1 MEKLPI
7 VYESLIGTLFL
18 VKNVGNQTLLM
29 APGLELTKLD
39 VEDKNWMILDHF
51 YPDQEGS
58 LFNFLCMTG
67 EKVCSEDLIV
77 PFLKMGDMHEE
88 EDVLRHARHLKH
100 WGVQS
105 DMEPMTLNF
114 ILRIERKIN
123 GQKSYDI
130 FGGGAYMRGN
140 PTTDCAADILG
151 HSLLFAARTGFFSSI
166 TISIGGVR
174 DEEKAEAEDVFEKVC
189 EIVKDEA
196 IIKMVDCV

>member
-7 VYESLIGTLFL
+7 VYESLIGTMFL

-39 VEDKNWMILDHF
+39 VEDKNWMNLDHF
-51 YPDQEGS
+51 DPDQEGS
-58 LFNFLCMTG
+58 NFNYLCMTG
-67 EKVCSEDLIV
+67 DKVCSEDLIV
-77 PFLKMGDMHEE
+77 PFLKLGDMNDE
-88 EDVLRHARHLKH
+88 EDVLRHARQLKY
-100 WGVQS
+100 WGVES

-114 ILRIERKIN
+114 ILRTERDIN
-123 GQKSYDI
+123 GHKSYDI
-130 FGGGAYMRGN
+130 FGSGAYMRGN

-166 TISIGGVR
+166 IVSIGGVR
-174 DEEKAEAEDVFEKVC
+174 DEEKAEADDVFEKVC
-189 EIVKDEA
+189 EIVKDEG